1 MNKNGTPTHSAE
13 FNQKVYDKEDLFRS
27 NLILQINESIGLHNW
42 TIRFG
47 EMYENKEKYL
57 TDIYADNENDYNVIL
72 NILGQQMPETE
83 LMPTYKGSIDLYIE
97 NIH

>member
-1 MNKNGTPTHSAE
+1 
-13 FNQKVYDKEDLFRS
+13 
-27 NLILQINESIGLHNW
+27 
-42 TIRFG
+42 
-47 EMYENKEKYL
+47 MYENKEKYL